1 MSAKENSLKNQLIIP
16 VYLNEKTVLDMLAII
31 EDGFSMVSEVSS
43 SNQNSSNTNVKL
55 GGGLSTKAILDKL
68 LKIQIDTSFEKEKNN
83 NVTSETKS
91 EKIHTN
97 VSLLSKFRSA
107 LINKQLLSCT
117 AKDEFDISKIE
128 TGDFIELEGELQK
141 NPMIDLMEKF
151 IDVFR
156 MIDIFSEPLKSGDKK
171 VTSNKGNSDKAI
183 LNQMKS
189 FLDEL
194 THSGT
199 VDFILDNP
207 KGTLVLSTQEQYL
220 ANDNVSEIIGGKFK
234 ILGKVIKICT
244 TENESINL
252 LRKTS
257 LYLLD
262 KESMDN
268 FLTLFNTEEL
278 KKFNLPSVKFE
289 ISGPSAIVIPI
300 AIYA

>member
-1 MSAKENSLKNQLIIP
+1 MKKMSLKDQLIIP

-43 SNQNSSNTNVKL
+43 SNQNSSTTDLKL

-68 LKIQIDTSFEKEKNN
+68 LKIQIDANYEKEKSNN
-83 NVTSETKS
+83 TTAETKS
-91 EKIHTN
+91 EKVHTN
-97 VSLLSKFRSA
+97 VSLLSKFRSE
-107 LINKQLLSCT
+107 LINNQLLSCT
-117 AKDEFDISKIE
+117 AESDLDISKIK

-141 NPMIDLMEKF
+141 NPMIDLME
-151 IDVFR
+151 
-156 MIDIFSEPLKSGDKK
+156 IFAEKPALGTKK
-171 VTSNKGNSDKAI
+171 ATSNQKNSDKAVVK
-183 LNQMKS
+183 QMKS

-199 VDFILDNP
+199 VDFILENP

-220 ANDNVSEIIGGKFK
+220 ANDNISEIIGGRFK
-234 ILGKVIKICT
+234 ILGKVIKICKT
-244 TENESINL
+244 SEESINL

-262 KESMDN
+262 KKSLDE
-268 FLTLFNTEEL
+268 FLQLFNADEL
-278 KKFNLPSVKFE
+278 KQFNLPNIKFE
-289 ISGPSAIVIPI
+289 ISGPSAIVIPV